1 MINSAE
7 LRTKVH
13 FIELDDLID
22 ALSEAINVYDETGE
36 TKQLF
41 LYSFLTTMKLSDKDM
56 NEFEIKEDSKVL
68 DGIVNL
74 YHASPQ

>member
-1 MINSAE
+1 MKSGE
-7 LRTKVH
+7 LRTQVH

-36 TKQLF
+36 TEQLF

-56 NEFEIKEDSKVL
+56 DEFKIKEDSEIL
-68 DGIVNL
+68 DGIINL